1 MQRSPSLLAGGR
13 ENGRKKKVPHQQ
25 RSLFG
30 VIEALVG
37 QPIAI
42 ELKDD
47 SIIDGVL
54 HELMWPSTDMTM
66 TNVTFTKLNA
76 SPMKVATMYVRGSL
90 VRYIVFP
97 DHLNIRSVLKKQQE
111 RKQLAINYYGRS
123 KRG

>member
-1 MQRSPSLLAGGR
+1 MLAGGR

-76 SPMKVATMYVRGSL
+76 SPMKVATMYV
-90 VRYIVFP
+90 
-97 DHLNIRSVLKKQQE
+97 
-111 RKQLAINYYGRS
+111 
-123 KRG
+123 